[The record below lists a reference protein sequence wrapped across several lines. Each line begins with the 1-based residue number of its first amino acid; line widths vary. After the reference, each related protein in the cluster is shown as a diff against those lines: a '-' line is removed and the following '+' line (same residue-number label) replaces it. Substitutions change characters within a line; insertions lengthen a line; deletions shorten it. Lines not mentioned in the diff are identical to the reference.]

1 MSKCIS
7 HFARQGSCSVVEGR
21 GLGTPTQ
28 IMADFRA
35 SRGPERP
42 HHSDVRDPEPKPPF
56 PRKPRARPAQPIFDF
71 EWHCAQLQLFQ
82 LFGDNFH
89 LWRPSMLPLN
99 LRFHLADLCLLLA
112 GCSPGWTAVCT
123 LQALELA
130 VWVAWLCRCC
140 RQFGGR
146 LWLTLFALALEL
158 VRIWRT
164 PRFSR
169 APIQNK
175 KAHANLGYLQILL
188 LTELSHKSSP
198 NRSRCHQYSGSCM
211 WLTEPM
217 LLLRIDIATPLDL
230 RT

>member
-42 HHSDVRDPEPKPPF
+42 HHSDVRHPEP
-56 PRKPRARPAQPIFDF
+56 RPLFRGSPEQG
-71 EWHCAQLQLFQ
+71 QLNRYSTSNGIAPNCSFSSSSAT
-82 LFGDNFH
+82 NFH
-89 LWRPSMLPLN
+89 LWRPSMLSLN
-99 LRFHLADLCLLLA
+99 LHFRLADLCLLLA
-112 GCSPGWTAVCT
+112 GCSPRVGPLSALCR
-123 LQALELA
+123 ALELA

-158 VRIWRT
+158 VRIWRPT
-164 PRFSR
+164 PLFSC
-169 APIQNK
+169 PDSKQ

-188 LTELSHKSSP
+188 LTELSHKNSP
-198 NRSRCHQYSGSCM
+198 KRSRCHQYSGSCM
-211 WLTEPM
+211 
-217 LLLRIDIATPLDL
+217 
-230 RT
+230 